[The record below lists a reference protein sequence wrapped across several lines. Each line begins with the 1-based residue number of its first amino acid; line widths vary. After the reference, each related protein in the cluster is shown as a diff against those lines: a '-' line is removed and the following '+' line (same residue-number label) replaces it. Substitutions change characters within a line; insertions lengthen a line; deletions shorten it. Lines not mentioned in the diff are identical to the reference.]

1 MTTEELENNYEFKV
15 IKRAL
20 KQDFPFIIDI
30 VVNDEAINKFTLGMY
45 AELIIDP
52 YMIGQ
57 MYGLT
62 VWSPVTRDLKEGRD
76 YWSPYLSTLFVTH
89 NPGDFVTHKDA
100 MSVTSPIHRLMDK
113 MMEGIHMSRA
123 LPDEYKLP
131 KKLLVGSFRA
141 TPSSLPP
148 DITSIPN

>member
-1 MTTEELENNYEFKV
+1 MTIEELENNYEFKV

-62 VWSPVTRDLKEGRD
+62 VWSPVTRALKNGED
-76 YWSPYLSTLFVTH
+76 YWSPYLSTLFVSYDK
-89 NPGDFVTHKDA
+89 NHKDTL
-100 MSVTSPIHRLMDK
+100 SITSPIHRLMDK

-131 KKLLVGSFRA
+131 KKLLAGSFRA